1 MFVFCR
7 GWWLFGGWVW
17 GRGFLREVG
26 LGRGSSEVSGVS
38 GPPCVWVLYGMVAFR
53 GLGLEEWSLGEV
65 GLGGASFE
73 VSRVSDPSLGVGSV
87 GNGVL
92 RLVWGVIDISTRS
105 ENIKHEDLLEF
116 WK

>member
-1 MFVFCR
+1 
-7 GWWLFGGWVW
+7 
-17 GRGFLREVG
+17 
-26 LGRGSSEVSGVS
+26 
-38 GPPCVWVLYGMVAFR
+38 MVAFR

-73 VSRVSDPSLGVGSV
+73 VSRVSGPSLGVGSV

-105 ENIKHEDLLEF
+105 ENIKHEDLLIIF
-116 WK
+116 FPNDYSTQFSKTLIVIFAKTVFSRSYLMFY